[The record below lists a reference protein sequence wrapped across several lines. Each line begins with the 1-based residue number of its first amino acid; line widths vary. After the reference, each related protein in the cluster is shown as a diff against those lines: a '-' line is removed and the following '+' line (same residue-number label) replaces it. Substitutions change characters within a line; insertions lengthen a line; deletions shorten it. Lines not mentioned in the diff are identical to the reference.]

1 MAGTLMENSNDEL
14 VVRRKQLVE
23 GRYNLFTHKPT
34 LVSDSGT
41 REIAVDNGKL
51 L

>member
-1 MAGTLMENSNDEL
+1 M
-14 VVRRKQLVE
+14 RRRQLVK
-23 GRYNLFTHKPT
+23 GRCNPSTYKPI
-34 LVSDSGT
+34 LASNSST